1 MNTGRR
7 KGQISGKR
15 KEGTQKEVE
24 KRQKEGRG
32 KGGKMKGEKEKER
45 EIKGE
50 MVIEV
55 VTCRPDPLCFLWEVP
70 CAMCC
75 S

>member
-45 EIKGE
+45 EIERG
-50 MVIEV
+50 
-55 VTCRPDPLCFLWEVP
+55 RNGDRSGHL
-70 CAMCC
+70 
-75 S
+75 